1 MKYFGCVVLAIGL
14 LVLVLPF
21 VGAMGYRVEIWD
33 HHMGMAMVIA
43 GIFLSVVG
51 LLGGIIGLICLLVG
65 RQTDFISFFLIGVAL
80 SIGWASYIYVK
91 YSEVQDLPLT
101 NDVSTDVWDPP
112 KFIAVIG
119 ERGMEGISAYTDQ
132 KRELQQEGYPDLTT
146 LHVPLNTE
154 ESFHLASEIIRRFEW
169 ELVSS
174 DPEAGILEATD
185 TTFWFGF
192 KDDIV
197 IRIRAS
203 NTGSLIDVR
212 SSSRKGVSDLG
223 MNAQRVRKFLIEFE
237 SPPPPPPQDSS
248 Q

>member
-1 MKYFGCVVLAIGL
+1 MKYFGCAVLAIGL
-14 LVLVLPF
+14 MVLVLPF

-33 HHMGMAMVIA
+33 HNMGMAMVIA

-65 RQTDFISFFLIGVAL
+65 RQMDFISFFLIGVAL

-91 YSEVQDLPLT
+91 YAEVQDLPLT

-112 KFIAVIG
+112 KFIAIVG
-119 ERGMEGISAYTDQ
+119 EREMMEGISAYTDQ

-146 LHVPLNTE
+146 LYVPLSIE
-154 ESFHLASEIIRRFEW
+154 DSFYLASKIIKRFEW

-212 SSSRKGVSDLG
+212 SASRKGVSDLG
-223 MNAQRVRKFLIEFE
+223 VNAQRVQKFLTEFE
-237 SPPPPPPQDSS
+237 RPSPQQLPV
-248 Q
+248 